1 MTTLTVA
8 LFQDGDFKRLLVH
21 DQQRVYGGLLAYID
35 DVFASLEEA
44 GLAVYDQG
52 SDAFE
57 CNHDL
62 LENYQE
68 LSQEEQA
75 ACSFADYIGDY
86 LMQVWLMVGDGVVIS
101 TAYVD
106 VQE

>member
-1 MTTLTVA
+1 MTTLTVT

-21 DQQRVYGGLLAYID
+21 DQQRVYGGLLAYVE

-44 GLAVYDQG
+44 GLAVYNQG
-52 SDAFE
+52 SDTFE

-68 LSQEEQA
+68 LSQEEQV

-86 LMQVWLMVGDGVVIS
+86 LMQVWLMVGDGAVIS

-106 VQE
+106 VQK